1 MKTKPTAKKRRGLP
15 NKDHAMN
22 KNRTKPNTKK
32 RKKREVID
40 PRGRPI
46 IDHVANSM
54 WPRFTVKGE
63 EIIEDKRWARE
74 LGEQLQV
81 NTWLPMDL
89 GLPSRSCPRSWRRAD
104 TGGII
109 TKVSFGVYTRQ
120 EHPKLPSP
128 SLLVGRQVTMPC
140 GTKWSWTPRIVPRL
154 LSIPG
159 NGVGSERKGR
169 TPTANGFASCSH
181 ARRIRRILLRR
192 RIAGLT
198 NLSCRQ
204 RPPPNRKPNR

>member
-1 MKTKPTAKKRRGLP
+1 
-15 NKDHAMN
+15 
-22 KNRTKPNTKK
+22 
-32 RKKREVID
+32 
-40 PRGRPI
+40 
-46 IDHVANSM
+46 M

-140 GTKWSWTPRIVPRL
+140 GTKMVVDAADRTEVAFDTRERRGFGEERPDSYCKWVRIMLTCSAYPPDPVET
-154 LSIPG
+154 SDC
-159 NGVGSERKGR
+159 GSNEFVVSA
-169 TPTANGFASCSH
+169 TAPS
-181 ARRIRRILLRR
+181 
-192 RIAGLT
+192 
-198 NLSCRQ
+198 
-204 RPPPNRKPNR
+204 KPEAK